1 MFVGHLAQ
9 QGLSYASIKVYMS
22 AVRNLHV
29 SEGLHEEFAKH
40 LTPRLELVLKGIK
53 KESAPRRLRL
63 PITLDVMEKIKRVL
77 LQRPKDPENVMMWA
91 ACCTA
96 FFGFLRCGEFTIPS
110 LATYDPEVHLF
121 LADVAVDDK
130 LAPTVVQI
138 TIKQSKT
145 DPFRQGVQLYLGKT
159 DTGLCPV
166 KAVWAYLATRD
177 AIPGPLFKL
186 ANTQGLT
193 RQEFSARLTRTLTA
207 AGVPVKG
214 YTTHSFR
221 IGAATTAKEAGVSDV
236 HIKMLGCW
244 KSDAYQL
251 YVRTPKERLARLSR
265 QLATGGG
272 GSSRD
277 DHVAL

>member
-1 MFVGHLAQ
+1 M
-9 QGLSYASIKVYMS
+9 
-22 AVRNLHV
+22 
-29 SEGLHEEFAKH
+29 
-40 LTPRLELVLKGIK
+40 
-53 KESAPRRLRL
+53 
-63 PITLDVMEKIKRVL
+63 
-77 LQRPKDPENVMMWA
+77 
-91 ACCTA
+91 
-96 FFGFLRCGEFTIPS
+96 
-110 LATYDPEVHLF
+110 
-121 LADVAVDDK
+121 
-130 LAPTVVQI
+130 VQI

-159 DTGLCPV
+159 DTCLCPV
-166 KAVWAYLATRD
+166 KEMWAYLATRD

-193 RQEFSARLTRTLTA
+193 RQEFSARLTRILTA

-236 HIKMLGCW
+236 HIQMLGRS

-251 YVRTPKERLARLSR
+251 YVHTPKERLARLSR
-265 QLATGGG
+265 QLAIRGGE
-272 GSSRD
+272 SSRD

>member
-166 KAVWAYLATRD
+166 KAVWAYRATRD

-236 HIKMLGCW
+236 HIKMLGRW

-251 YVRTPKERLARLSR
+251 YVRTPKECLARLSR

-272 GSSRD
+272 K
-277 DHVAL
+277 

>member
-110 LATYDPEVHLF
+110 LATYDPEVHLS

-193 RQEFSARLTRTLTA
+193 RQEFLARLTRTLTA

-236 HIKMLGCW
+236 HIKMLGRW

-272 GSSRD
+272 E
-277 DHVAL
+277 VAETIT